1 MREGAGPDQGA
12 TESEM
17 TAVDS
22 TTTNPTPSSME
33 GLGDV
38 FREYLAVTERL
49 SATHVTLQHEI
60 ARLRSELEAKDR
72 ELEQRK
78 RLATLGEL
86 AAGVAHEVR
95 NPLGAIQLY
104 SGLLRKQCGGSTAAA
119 TLIDKIEAGIQA
131 IDGVVQDTLA
141 LSPRGHRLAGQA
153 IGPIVAAAAEA
164 CRADLTKKSIEL
176 RARGLELKTAV
187 YADAS
192 ALQRVLINLICNAGD
207 ASESD
212 STIELNIE
220 PSESGIVIRVIDQ
233 GCGIPDDVLEKLF
246 DPFFSTKATGTG
258 LGLAIAHRTVEAHGG
273 HLSAMNRP
281 EGGAEFRVWLPR
293 HDERNGSLCGKAESR
308 ENAA

>member
-1 MREGAGPDQGA
+1 
-12 TESEM
+12 
-17 TAVDS
+17 
-22 TTTNPTPSSME
+22 ME

-49 SATHVTLQHEI
+49 SATHATLQHEI

-72 ELEQRK
+72 ELERRK

-104 SGLLRKQCGGSTAAA
+104 SGLLRKQCGDSNTAT

-131 IDGVVQDTLA
+131 IDCVVQDTLA
-141 LSPRGHRLAGQA
+141 LSPRGHRLAGQP
-153 IGPIVAAAAEA
+153 IGPIATAAAEA
-164 CRADLTKKSIEL
+164 CRADLTKKNIEL
-176 RARGLELKTAV
+176 RASGLELETAV

-192 ALQRVLINLICNAGD
+192 ALQRVLINLIGNAADASRPGD
-207 ASESD
+207 A
-212 STIELNIE
+212 IELGIE
-220 PSESGIVIRVIDQ
+220 GGSSGVVIRVLDH
-233 GCGIPDDVLEKLF
+233 GCGISEDVLDKLF

-273 HLSAMNRP
+273 HLTAMNRP
-281 EGGAEFRVWLPR
+281 EGGAEFRVWLPK
-293 HDERNGSLCGKAESR
+293 HDERNCSLFGEAESR

>member
-1 MREGAGPDQGA
+1 
-12 TESEM
+12 M
-17 TAVDS
+17 TAVEPATVS
-22 TTTNPTPSSME
+22 QATPNME

-72 ELEQRK
+72 ELERRK

-104 SGLLRKQCGGSTAAA
+104 SGLLRKQCGGSHAAA

-141 LSPRGHRLAGQA
+141 LSPRGHRLAAQP
-153 IGPIVAAAAEA
+153 IGPILAAAATA
-164 CRADLTKKSIEL
+164 CQAELAKRSIEL
-176 RARGLELKTAV
+176 RAGEWDDNFVV

-192 ALQRVLINLICNAGD
+192 ALQRVLINLISNAAD
-207 ASESD
+207 ASQIGGVVVLKTE
-212 STIELNIE
+212 E
-220 PSESGIVIRVIDQ
+220 GAGGVVIRVLDQ
-233 GCGIPDDVLEKLF
+233 GFGIPEEVLDKLF

-258 LGLAIAHRTVEAHGG
+258 LGLAIAHRTVEAHDG
-273 HLSAMNRP
+273 HLTAQNRP

-293 HDERNGSLCGKAESR
+293 HDKQNCSLFGKAASR
-308 ENAA
+308 EYAA

>member
-1 MREGAGPDQGA
+1 
-12 TESEM
+12 M
-17 TAVDS
+17 TAVEPAIVS
-22 TTTNPTPSSME
+22 LAPSNIE

-72 ELEQRK
+72 ELERRK

-104 SGLLRKQCGGSTAAA
+104 SGLLRKQCGSSNAAA

-141 LSPRGHRLAGQA
+141 LSPRGHRLACQSV
-153 IGPIVAAAAEA
+153 GPMVAAAVEA
-164 CRADLTKKSIEL
+164 CHADLTKRHIEL
-176 RARGLELKTAV
+176 RAGGLDQKLAV

-192 ALQRVLINLICNAGD
+192 ALQRVLINLISNAAD
-207 ASESD
+207 ASRSGGAVELA
-212 STIELNIE
+212 IEE
-220 PSESGIVIRVIDQ
+220 CASGVVIRVLDQ
-233 GCGIPDDVLEKLF
+233 GCGIPEDVLDKLF

-273 HLSAMNRP
+273 HLTARNRP
-281 EGGAEFRVWLPR
+281 EGGAEFCVWLPR
-293 HDERNGSLCGKAESR
+293 HEESNCSPNGAAVSR

>member
-1 MREGAGPDQGA
+1 
-12 TESEM
+12 M
-17 TAVDS
+17 TAAES
-22 TTTNPTPSSME
+22 TTLSAAPANKE

-49 SATHVTLQHEI
+49 SATHVTLQREI

-72 ELEQRK
+72 ELERRK

-104 SGLLRKQCGGSTAAA
+104 SGLLRKQCGGSSGAA
-119 TLIDKIEAGIQA
+119 TLIDKIEAGIRA

-141 LSPRGHRLAGQA
+141 LSPRGHRLAVQA

-164 CRADLTKKSIEL
+164 CRAELAKRNIEL
-176 RARGLELKTAV
+176 HARGLDAEDPM
-187 YADAS
+187 YADAG
-192 ALQRVLINLICNAGD
+192 ALQRVLINLISNASD
-207 ASESD
+207 ASAPGSA
-212 STIELNIE
+212 IELGIE
-220 PSESGIVIRVIDQ
+220 RGESGIVIRVLDR
-233 GCGIPDDVLEKLF
+233 GHGIPDDVLEKLF

-258 LGLAIAHRTVEAHGG
+258 LGLAIAHRAVEAHGG
-273 HLSAMNRP
+273 HLSAMNRA
-281 EGGAEFRVWLPR
+281 EGGAEFRICLPR
-293 HDERNGSLCGKAESR
+293 AEERNSGLIGEAASR